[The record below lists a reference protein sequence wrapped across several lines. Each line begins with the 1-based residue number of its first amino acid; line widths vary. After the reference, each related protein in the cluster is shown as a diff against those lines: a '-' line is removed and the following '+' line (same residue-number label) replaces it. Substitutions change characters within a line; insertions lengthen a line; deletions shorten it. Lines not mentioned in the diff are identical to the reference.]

1 MLARYVPGSFMAH
14 DRTSSRLSPRVSIVI
29 VDDHALMRNL
39 LSSALGTVSDF
50 TVVGEAG
57 DAESAIDLCAQLRPD
72 IVLLDSLLPRRQG
85 PEAVAMIIAG
95 SPRTRVMMISGTVN
109 PYSWRCALQGG
120 ARGFL
125 PKSASL
131 HELVDGIRAVHA
143 GALFI
148 GKEAQP
154 VLRRVL
160 TEITAKDAPPELSNR
175 ERDVLAGIARGLG
188 SKQIAS
194 NIGLSVFTVE
204 NHRRRISKR
213 TGLNSVAGLTL
224 LALELGLIP
233 PIRVDA
239 GGGTG
244 SAKAG

>member
-1 MLARYVPGSFMAH
+1 MRSLLA
-14 DRTSSRLSPRVSIVI
+14 
-29 VDDHALMRNL
+29 
-39 LSSALGTVSDF
+39 SALATVSDF
-50 TVVGEAG
+50 QVVGEAA
-57 DAESAIDLCAQLRPD
+57 DAESAIALCSQLRPA
-72 IVLLDSLLPRRQG
+72 VVVLDSLLPGQQG
-85 PEAVAMIIAG
+85 PEAVAMILAQ
-95 SPRTRVMMISGTVN
+95 SPRTRVMMISGTIN

-125 PKSASL
+125 PKSTSL
-131 HELVDGIRAVHA
+131 HELVQGIRAVHA
-143 GALFI
+143 GELFI

-154 VLRRVL
+154 LLRRAL
-160 TEITAKDAPPELSNR
+160 TEIATKSSLPELSNR

-233 PIRVDA
+233 PVRGDA
-239 GGGTG
+239 PVGTEH
-244 SAKAG
+244 AAAN